1 MLSSHGRGIR
11 PLDALK
17 KDSQDLSR
25 VLARIPEFPRLVP
38 VTSGRFSGCLC
49 PAPRLRGHGRLWGC
63 SSRPGEA
70 SQPCAESRPILLS
83 ACLPAQPSAG
93 PSTKALPDVRS
104 PLLGSSCPFVG
115 LTRQAGTR
123 LPADDGLTCPPPG
136 PLRTRCHW
144 EACGTWPRSC
154 RPSTLEGFPRPPHR
168 PQAMPTWHVCP
179 PLALTLCSL
188 RLRPDPCLNRS
199 SPDPCHGVTPGHLG
213 PRSYQPRLE
222 PGTQVSEDNRRGSQL
237 RSRGRSS

>member
-1 MLSSHGRGIR
+1 MRGRGTCEGCAGGHHTGPQGRGQR
-11 PLDALK
+11 P
-17 KDSQDLSR
+17 
-25 VLARIPEFPRLVP
+25 
-38 VTSGRFSGCLC
+38 

-199 SPDPCHGVTPGHLG
+199 SPDPCHPP
-213 PRSYQPRLE
+213 PRPAPPPQRLHR
-222 PGTQVSEDNRRGSQL
+222 PA
-237 RSRGRSS
+237 